1 MESKTEI
8 FVRKATIKDLKGI
21 LRLNLDL
28 FKKEYKDFDKSLDL
42 NWPLREG
49 TDYFKNRIE
58 KDGFVEVAE
67 KNGKIIGYLC
77 GGLCERISYRKPAKC
92 AELENMYIDKKF
104 RNKGLGF
111 IMAKDF
117 LEWCK
122 VKKVNY
128 VSARASAQNKLG
140 IKFYRNFGLE
150 DYDLIL
156 EKKIK

>member
-1 MESKTEI
+1 MKSKI
-8 FVRKATIKDLKGI
+8 RVRKAAMKDLKDI
-21 LRLNLDL
+21 IKLNLDL
-28 FKKEYKDFDKSLDL
+28 FKKEYKDFDRSLDL

-49 TDYFKNRIE
+49 TDYFKNRIK
-58 KDGFVEVAE
+58 KDGFVEVVE

-77 GGLCERISYRKPAKC
+77 GGLCDRISYRKQAKC

-111 IMAKDF
+111 VMTKNF

-122 VKKVNY
+122 AKKVDY
-128 VSARASAQNKLG
+128 ISARASAQNKLG
-140 IKFYRNFGLE
+140 IKFYRDFGFK

-156 EKKIK
+156 EKKIR